1 VRNRGVELALTSALL
16 RGRRVGWSTT
26 LSLASNR
33 NRVLDI
39 GGANEIVG
47 PDKGIASQTG
57 QTTVVIRKG
66 QPIGSFLGYRTN
78 GLYQQGDACPL
89 KSRRANLDC
98 IPGEYRYVDT
108 NGDSAITAADRVI
121 LGNGHPDYYGGLQN
135 DVTVGPLRL
144 NVFLQGSRGGR
155 VLNAPAINLRNI
167 NILSNQTADALR
179 RWTPTNTNTDIPR
192 ANAARP
198 REIYDVHVEDGS
210 FLRLQSLTLGVQ
222 VPPRLLRGAKG
233 ARFSV
238 TGENLKVWTTYKGF
252 DPEVNSFGGNA
263 ISRGID
269 LGAYPRAKRWTAGLN
284 LTF

>member
-1 VRNRGVELALTSALL
+1 V
-16 RGRRVGWSTT
+16 
-26 LSLASNR
+26 
-33 NRVLDI
+33 
-39 GGANEIVG
+39 
-47 PDKGIASQTG
+47 K
-57 QTTVVIRKG
+57 
-66 QPIGSFLGYRTN
+66 
-78 GLYQQGDACPL
+78 
-89 KSRRANLDC
+89 RANLDC

-108 NGDSAITAADRVI
+108 NADGQITAADRVL
-121 LGNGHPDYYGGLQN
+121 LGNGHPDFYGGLQN
-135 DVTVGPLRL
+135 DIVVGPLRL

-179 RWTPTNTNTDIPR
+179 RWTPENTNTDIPR

-210 FLRLQSLTLGVQ
+210 FLRLQSVTLGYQ
-222 VPPRLLRGAKG
+222 LPKALVPGTQS
-233 ARFSV
+233 ARISV
-238 TGENLKVWTTYKGF
+238 TGENLKVWTKYTGF